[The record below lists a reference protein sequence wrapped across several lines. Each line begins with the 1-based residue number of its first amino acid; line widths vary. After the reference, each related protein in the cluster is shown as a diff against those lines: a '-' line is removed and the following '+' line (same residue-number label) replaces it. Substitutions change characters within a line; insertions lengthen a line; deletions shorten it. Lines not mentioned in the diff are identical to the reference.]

1 MPTPI
6 HADLKIAEIVT
17 AYPETNSVFVSHGLG
32 ALVSEDGL
40 RALGPFLTLATA
52 LRTRSMDVENFVR
65 LLQEA
70 AHTAAPLE
78 APGLSDIQE
87 QAGLSLLALM
97 PCGLKVP
104 FSRDV
109 SMFMEEL
116 QASQGLNIS
125 YAVEGNLNQE
135 LSYYSYVPKIQ
146 SADELPDIIVSSDFN
161 SFYGNRFQQQFVDN
175 GLFTGYG
182 QIDYSESY
190 TKAGIPDPEGKYTVL
205 GINPLVI
212 VVNKDQLGDRPMPTC
227 WEDLLD
233 PIWKGSITLRGS
245 SEFFCHAVLLPTYL
259 NHGAEGL
266 RALADNVLQG
276 QHPSQMVKQIDKN
289 APGAIYVMPEFF
301 AYRVKN
307 QQRLEIV
314 WPEDGA
320 LASPVTLQVKASRID
335 ALKPVLDYLT
345 GAKLG
350 KTLAGARFPVP
361 HAAVD
366 SDVQDKPLM
375 WLGWDFLRGQD
386 LIKINQDIDDIFLQ
400 RALDSIAEVQ
410 AS

>member
-40 RALGPFLTLATA
+40 RVLGPFLTLGTA
-52 LRTRSMDVENFVR
+52 LRTRSMDVDNFVR
-65 LLQEA
+65 LLKEA
-70 AHTAAPLE
+70 VHKATPLE
-78 APGLSDIQE
+78 APGLSSVDQ
-87 QAGLSLLALM
+87 QGGLSLLALM

-109 SMFMEEL
+109 SMFMETL
-116 QASQGLNIS
+116 LSNQDLDIS

-135 LSYYSYVPKIQ
+135 LSYYSYVPKVQ
-146 SADELPDIIVSSDFN
+146 RAEELPDIIVSSDFN
-161 SFYGNRFQQQFVDN
+161 AFYGHRFQKRFVDN
-175 GLFTGYG
+175 GQFTGYG
-182 QIDYSESY
+182 EISPCASYSQ
-190 TKAGIPDPEGKYTVL
+190 AGIPDPKGQYTVL

-227 WEDLLD
+227 WEDLLH
-233 PIWKGSITLRGS
+233 PRWKGSITLRGS
-245 SEFFCHAVLLPTYL
+245 SDFFCHAVLLPTYL
-259 NHGAEGL
+259 HHGAEGL
-266 RALADNVLQG
+266 RRLAGNVLQG

-301 AYRVKN
+301 AHRVKN
-307 QQRLEIV
+307 QQRLQIV

-335 ALKPVLDYLT
+335 ALKPVLDYLI
-345 GAKLG
+345 GEELAK
-350 KTLAGARFPVP
+350 TMAGARFPVP
-361 HAAVD
+361 YSQVN
-366 SDVQDKPLM
+366 SEVQDKPLM
-375 WLGWDFLRGQD
+375 WLGWDFLRDQD
-386 LIKINQDIDDIFLQ
+386 LLKVNADIDDIFL
-400 RALDSIAEVQ
+400 RLALDSIAEAQ
-410 AS
+410 R

>member
-6 HADLKIAEIVT
+6 HADLKIAEIIS
-17 AYPETNSVFVSHGLG
+17 AYPETNSVFVSHGLD

-52 LRTRSMDVENFVR
+52 LRTRALDVDNFVR

-70 AHTAAPLE
+70 AETTKTLE
-78 APGLSDIQE
+78 APGLASIDG

-109 SMFMEEL
+109 SMFMDTL
-116 QASQGLNIS
+116 QGSQDMNIS

-135 LSYYSYVPKIQ
+135 LSYYSYVPKVQ
-146 SADELPDIIVSSDFN
+146 SADDLPDIIFSSDFN
-161 SFYGNRFQQQFVDN
+161 TFYGHSFQKRFVDN

-182 QIDYSESY
+182 QITPSASY
-190 TKAGIPDPEGKYTVL
+190 IQAGIPDPKGQYTVL
-205 GINPLVI
+205 GVNPLVMVI
-212 VVNKDQLGDRPMPTC
+212 NKDQLGDRPMPTC
-227 WEDLLD
+227 WEDLLH
-233 PIWKGSITLRGS
+233 PRWKGSITLRGS

-259 NHGAEGL
+259 NHGADGL
-266 RALADNVLQG
+266 RRLADNVLQG

-301 AYRVKN
+301 AHRIKN
-307 QQRLEIV
+307 KQRMEIV

-320 LASPVTLQVKASRID
+320 LASPVTLQVKASRIE

-345 GAKLG
+345 GEELA
-350 KTLAGARFPVP
+350 TTMAGARFPVP
-361 HAAVD
+361 HAQVD
-366 SDVQDKPLM
+366 SEVQDKPLM

-386 LIKINQDIDDIFLQ
+386 LLKVNAAIDEIFLQ
-400 RALDSIAEVQ
+400 RALDAIAEAKCQ
-410 AS
+410 